1 MVIESGLHGCPL
13 CGNKQPTIYYTLS
26 NYPEAIQH
34 GRYTWR
40 HNCALKALV
49 RGIKNHLDPDMDLPG
64 LQAAENQL
72 VTLPASPPQPA
83 HADMIIKQKD
93 ITLIGLTILRTYWR
107 LVCPMFPTYTP

>member
-13 CGNKQPTIYYTLS
+13 CGNKQPTIYQLPRSFT
-26 NYPEAIQH
+26 A
-34 GRYTWR
+34 YTWR

-83 HADMIIKQKD
+83 QI
-93 ITLIGLTILRTYWR
+93 
-107 LVCPMFPTYTP
+107 